1 MDLCNPNW
9 KNFCRLNLGDSCSID
24 LVELFWHLGIKHCLD
39 CVFRMIF
46 LVYIYIYIYIFCS
59 SRVVCIYF
67 CGCVFDCTSAQK
79 KKRI

>member
-46 LVYIYIYIYIFCS
+46 LVIYIYIYIYVCDS
-59 SRVVCIYF
+59 WVCVVRF
-67 CGCVFDCTSAQK
+67 P
-79 KKRI
+79 